1 MSNIYF
7 KSGLGLV
14 AGLITTGFAAAQPM
28 PAPSV
33 GSTIPTEVHI
43 DGGCLD
49 PNKSVEQGKAIA
61 CFDDFSWRSFIA
73 MNWPAIVGQRGTAD
87 TAKSF
92 GDVTV
97 PTVWDTWKADYEV
110 FQNRETPPPTGWTS
124 FEATTPCPGVTDNS
138 TKILAAFSKFGGFN
152 QAGFGVDFSPL
163 VAQNKTYA
171 RFEVRM
177 NKAQFDT
184 IVNHEYYLASKLP
197 DKDHPAVF
205 NNNSI
210 ELKAAWREIR
220 DDELAAA
227 RSRYYIVPALVL
239 DPVANSCSPKNMGLI
254 GLHIVQKTPT
264 FPQWIWSSFE
274 HIDKFPIPSSTQR
287 TNAAYRN
294 AIANTVW
301 ANYQLVITQWPLA
314 PNQPSGN
321 PFPNANNPSPVANS
335 ANAVME
341 SYFQDIKPAPPSPA
355 PATSCMGCHEFSRRR
370 GGDFVWFMFLRA
382 FEPPAAPAAA
392 PIAKPPGITARNEAI
407 EDLKQLLKPAN

>member
-97 PTVWDTWKADYEV
+97 PTVWDTVEGRLRGFSKP
-110 FQNRETPPPTGWTS
+110 ETPPPTGWTS

-138 TKILAAFSKFGGFN
+138 TRICGILEIRRVQSSRLRRRL
-152 QAGFGVDFSPL
+152 QP
-163 VAQNKTYA
+163 A
-171 RFEVRM
+171 RCTKQDIRAVEVRM

-184 IVNHEYYLASKLP
+184 IVNHE
-197 DKDHPAVF
+197 
-205 NNNSI
+205 
-210 ELKAAWREIR
+210 
-220 DDELAAA
+220 
-227 RSRYYIVPALVL
+227 
-239 DPVANSCSPKNMGLI
+239 
-254 GLHIVQKTPT
+254 
-264 FPQWIWSSFE
+264 
-274 HIDKFPIPSSTQR
+274 
-287 TNAAYRN
+287 
-294 AIANTVW
+294 
-301 ANYQLVITQWPLA
+301 
-314 PNQPSGN
+314 
-321 PFPNANNPSPVANS
+321 
-335 ANAVME
+335 
-341 SYFQDIKPAPPSPA
+341 
-355 PATSCMGCHEFSRRR
+355 
-370 GGDFVWFMFLRA
+370 
-382 FEPPAAPAAA
+382 
-392 PIAKPPGITARNEAI
+392 
-407 EDLKQLLKPAN
+407 